1 VAELLRAKKLV
12 GYHFLRQRPIGNY
25 IADFLSKDLKL
36 IIDVDSNSHNMKQE
50 YDENRHRTVLE
61 LGYTTL
67 RFTSEEVRLNIRK
80 LDTKQEISR
89 IYIPLPPFAYAH
101 IFWCSNSFTQGRLGT
116 GIAKKSPIFAAMRL
130 IVVFLAV
137 IISSAGFSQSSFVQ
151 SNNREYSHIVD
162 RYLIQNGDLT
172 RKYFLYGGI
181 HSISKPLQRYE
192 IGAMA
197 EKLLLDSN
205 SRYTARDLFNLNY
218 LLADNPD
225 IQENA
230 VVKGDTV
237 LRYFY
242 RYKAALYAHK
252 TYEFSVQVNPVL
264 NFTTGI
270 EQVDGE
276 TRTTWI
282 NTRGAEIRGQIGRK
296 VGFYTYLTENQ
307 IKAPLYLANRTR
319 QAGVF
324 PGAGLTKP
332 FKNDSNTFDFFEAR
346 GYITFDVAK
355 LINFQFGHDRNFIG
369 NGYRSLVLSDFSK
382 ENLFLKIKTN
392 VWRINYTNLFMQL
405 NAFNPTR
412 AKRDRRSKYMAFHH
426 LSVNIGKRL
435 NIGIFESIIF
445 SRGDSATGNGR
456 FDYNYL
462 NPVIFYR
469 AIEQSIG
476 GVSSDNALLG
486 FDIKYNPTN
495 SLSFYGQAI
504 LDEFNIA
511 QLRSNLGSYLNKF
524 GLQAGMKYIN
534 AFTVNNLDIQLEVN
548 SVRPYTYQH
557 FNPAQ
562 TYTNL
567 NTPLAHPLGANFN
580 ELIAIVRYQPM
591 KRLNIIAK
599 AIYANYG
606 TDTAGLNYGGDI
618 SRNYFTRVSE
628 NGNSIGQG
636 VSNTLFWGEL
646 TATYMPTHNL
656 FFDIRFIYRQVNSG
670 IAAQNTTS
678 NMLMVGMRLNI
689 GLRGFEF

>member
-1 VAELLRAKKLV
+1 
-12 GYHFLRQRPIGNY
+12 
-25 IADFLSKDLKL
+25 
-36 IIDVDSNSHNMKQE
+36 
-50 YDENRHRTVLE
+50 
-61 LGYTTL
+61 
-67 RFTSEEVRLNIRK
+67 
-80 LDTKQEISR
+80 
-89 IYIPLPPFAYAH
+89 
-101 IFWCSNSFTQGRLGT
+101 
-116 GIAKKSPIFAAMRL
+116 MRY
-130 IVVFLAV
+130 IVVVLA
-137 IISSAGFSQSSFVQ
+137 IIVSSAGFAQSSFVQ
-151 SNNREYSHIVD
+151 SNNREYNHLVD
-162 RYLIQNGDLT
+162 RYLIQNGDLN

-205 SRYTARDLFNLNY
+205 TRYSKRDKFNLQY

-225 IQENA
+225 IQDNP
-230 VVKGDTV
+230 VVKGDTI

-242 RYKAALYAHK
+242 KYKAALYGFK
-252 TYEFSVQVNPVL
+252 SYEFSVQVNPVL
-264 NFTTGI
+264 NFTAGT

-276 TRTTWI
+276 TRTIWQ
-282 NTRGAEIRGQIGRK
+282 NTRGAEMRGQIGRK
-296 VGFYTYLTENQ
+296 IGFYTYLTENQ
-307 IKAPLYLANRTR
+307 FKAPLYLANRTR
-319 QAGVF
+319 EAGVF

-332 FKNDSNTFDFFEAR
+332 FKTDSNAFDFFEAR

-355 LINFQFGHDRNFIG
+355 LINFKFGHDRNFIG
-369 NGYRSLVLSDFSK
+369 NGHRSLVLSDFSK

-392 VWRINYTNLFMQL
+392 VWRVNYTNLFMEL
-405 NAFNPTR
+405 NAFNPKQ
-412 AKRDRRSKYMAFHH
+412 AQRDRRGKYMAFHH
-426 LSVNIGKRL
+426 LSVNLGKRI
-435 NIGIFESIIF
+435 NVGIFESIIF

-462 NPVIFYR
+462 NPIIFYR
-469 AIEQSIG
+469 AIEQSTG

-495 SLSFYGQAI
+495 SLSLYGQVI
-504 LDEFNIA
+504 FDEFHIA
-511 QLRSNLGSYLNKF
+511 QLRSNIGSYLNKF
-524 GLQAGMKYIN
+524 GVQGGMKYIN
-534 AFTVNNLDIQLEVN
+534 AFTVSNLDIQLEAN

-580 ELIAIVRYQPM
+580 EFIGIIRYQPLR
-591 KRLNIIAK
+591 RLNIIAK

-618 SRNYFTRVSE
+618 SKNYFTRVNE

-636 VSNTLFWGEL
+636 ANNTLLWGEL

-656 FFDIRFIYRQVNSG
+656 FFDVRYIYRQVNSD
-670 IAAQNTTS
+670 IPAQATTS
-678 NMLMVGMRLNI
+678 NMLMIGMRLNI